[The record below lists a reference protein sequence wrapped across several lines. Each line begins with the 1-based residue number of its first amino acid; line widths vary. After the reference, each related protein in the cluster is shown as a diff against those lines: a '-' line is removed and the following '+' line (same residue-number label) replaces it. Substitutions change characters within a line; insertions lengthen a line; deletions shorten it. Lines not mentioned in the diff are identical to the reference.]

1 MTRGTSRR
9 GFLRGVVGSGALGA
23 GLAAS
28 GVPAA
33 ASEGRAVAE
42 PSGTLVV
49 IHLTGGLDGLSV
61 LVPYNDPSY
70 TARRPSIAVASP
82 GERYGAIDLGRGV
95 GLHPALAPLW
105 NTVGHDDRLAIICG
119 VGVHGDQ
126 TAMDD
131 DEVWPV
137 TVDVRRV
144 LADAVSSHGF
154 RPWWGGIFP
163 DLPMPNRSLGLLLSR

>member
-1 MTRGTSRR
+1 MVCAANICRSVMVERMLRR
-9 GFLRGVVGSGALGA
+9 D
-23 GLAAS
+23 
-28 GVPAA
+28 AA
-33 ASEGRAVAE
+33 AR
-42 PSGTLVV
+42 
-49 IHLTGGLDGLSV
+49 GLD
-61 LVPYNDPSY
+61 
-70 TARRPSIAVASP
+70 ISP

-154 RPWWGGIFP
+154 RPWWGGVFP
-163 DLPMPNRSLGLLLSR
+163 DLPLPNRSLGLLLSP